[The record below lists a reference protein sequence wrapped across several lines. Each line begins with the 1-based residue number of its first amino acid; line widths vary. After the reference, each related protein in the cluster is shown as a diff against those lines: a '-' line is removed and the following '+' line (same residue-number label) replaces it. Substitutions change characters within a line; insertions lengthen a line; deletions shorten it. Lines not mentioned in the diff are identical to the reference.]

1 MCTKLCNFQLL
12 KLSCDYIAGGFVN
25 LELVLQRER
34 VQNVCVVVVVVENI
48 QRRRRAAQLA
58 VT

>member
-1 MCTKLCNFQLL
+1 MYMCTKLCNFQLL

-48 QRRRRAAQLA
+48 QRRRRAAQ
-58 VT
+58 